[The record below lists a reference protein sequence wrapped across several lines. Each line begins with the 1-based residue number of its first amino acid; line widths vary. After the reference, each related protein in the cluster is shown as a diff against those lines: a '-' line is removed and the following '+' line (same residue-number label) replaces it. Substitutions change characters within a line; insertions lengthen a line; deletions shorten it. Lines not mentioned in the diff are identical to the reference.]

1 MGTNGGSPLRSGSRG
16 DVMTPDGRD
25 DAACEDDA
33 ALPTGTDD
41 DDGDDRDAAHLSA
54 TFAAAPGFAASRS
67 RAASIPAI
75 CASRRPFGADPLPLL
90 PLDEGFE
97 GTLESRCCRPCW
109 KRDSTAGRVI
119 LLFDGA

>member
-1 MGTNGGSPLRSGSRG
+1 
-16 DVMTPDGRD
+16 MTPEGRD
-25 DAACEDDA
+25 DADDDGA
-33 ALPTGTDD
+33 DARRDD
-41 DDGDDRDAAHLSA
+41 DDDDDAGSDGPHLSL
-54 TFAAAPGFAASRS
+54 TSAASPGFAASRAF
-67 RAASIPAI
+67 AASIPAI